1 MSTTGSVFFGEQ
13 YGLTV
18 KSEPDE
24 GTTVTIHIPA
34 IPFTEENR
42 VALESGKLPEM
53 PAAPASQTE
62 ISEHEAE
69 SGSINRDKSEAMRS
83 EGGNQ

>member
-42 VALESGKLPEM
+42 VALESGKLPGN
-53 PAAPASQTE
+53 AGGAGFADGNFRARS
-62 ISEHEAE
+62 
-69 SGSINRDKSEAMRS
+69 RKRVYKSR
-83 EGGNQ
+83 